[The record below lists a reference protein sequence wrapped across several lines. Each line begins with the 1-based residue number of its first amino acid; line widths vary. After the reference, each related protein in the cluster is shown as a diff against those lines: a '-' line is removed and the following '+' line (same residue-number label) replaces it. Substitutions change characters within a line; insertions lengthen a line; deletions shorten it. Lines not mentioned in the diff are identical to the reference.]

1 MTEPREQTTLFDD
14 TAAEPP
20 PIPDGIRH
28 PHRVNELRHGL
39 TAIYVTRAEQLLIA
53 AGFLPDPA
61 RATTQPESERRPVPT
76 YDECMASWAN
86 DGELGDAV

>member
-39 TAIYVTRAEQLLIA
+39 TAIYVSRTEQILIA

-61 RATTQPESERRPVPT
+61 RPTSQPEPESRPVPT
-76 YDECMASWAN
+76 YDECILSWSP
-86 DGELGDAV
+86 DDEQGGAV